1 MHLTDRDTEIIN
13 WITDNKGATIE
24 QINKLFFTNYTTCS
38 IRLKKLSD
46 NKFLKAAVHPVLGKK
61 VYYTKKMPSYHS
73 LILND
78 FIIKYKDNIKF
89 IQREYKIKKFI
100 VDCIIILK
108 TDKIIIVEID
118 IYNKTSKEKISNV
131 MNTLKAAGADFEFWI
146 VCKGKRK
153 DKIKEVK
160 YIEYI

>member
-118 IYNKTSKEKISNV
+118 IYNRTSKEKINGV
-131 MNTLKAAGADFEFWI
+131 MAALKRTGVEFEFCV

-153 DKIKEVK
+153 EEINGVH
-160 YIEYI
+160 YIIL